1 MHFLARFL
9 TMVARFWQGKKKST
23 HSSAFPNAGGP
34 WSAWI
39 FMCGYR
45 WSGVPIR
52 FHVYDGM
59 LPTLFLLFV
68 DGAYEFVA
76 LSVDVDD
83 FHIGVVL

>member
-1 MHFLARFL
+1 MFDNGYTFLVR
-9 TMVARFWQGKKKST
+9 GKKKKST
-23 HSSAFPNAGGP
+23 YSNTFPNAGGLRV
-34 WSAWI
+34 
-39 FMCGYR
+39 CGFLCADI
-45 WSGVPIR
+45 SGQVSRVR

>member
-1 MHFLARFL
+1 MGEILECVDFLCADISGQVSRVRF
-9 TMVARFWQGKKKST
+9 R
-23 HSSAFPNAGGP
+23 
-34 WSAWI
+34 
-39 FMCGYR
+39 
-45 WSGVPIR
+45 
-52 FHVYDGM
+52 VYAGM